1 MNARVF
7 QPPTPAEWDE
17 MGAWFEGIQRRVRL
31 KARKEWTEKWFAYRQ
46 GMTVQQWREA
56 QMRVRGLT
64 LEQVKP

>member
-1 MNARVF
+1 MSSYVF
-7 QPPTPAEWDE
+7 QLPSPSEWDE
-17 MGAWFEGIQRRVRL
+17 MAAWFDDIQRRARL